1 MYNYCQLVGRIE
13 KVNKNTHTL
22 QLKLR
27 REFKNSNGEF
37 GDYTLTVNLGN
48 MLGSII
54 EETDMEG
61 KVVLV
66 KGRLEPTSDG
76 ATCKMLAERIISMS
90 DTSLN

>member
-22 QLKLR
+22 SLKLR

-37 GDYTLTVNLGN
+37 ENYTITVNLSNVLGN
-48 MLGSII
+48 IM
-54 EETDMEG
+54 EDANMEG

-66 KGRLEPTSDG
+66 KGRLEPSSDG
-76 ATCKMLAERIISMS
+76 VTCKMLAERIIAIS
-90 DTSLN
+90 DTSLI

>member
-13 KVNKNTHTL
+13 KVNKATNTIS
-22 QLKLR
+22 LKLR
-27 REFKNSNGEF
+27 REFRNNNGEF
-37 GDYTLTVNLGN
+37 ENYTITVNLGN
-48 MLGSII
+48 VLGNII

-66 KGRLEPTSDG
+66 KGRLEPSSDG

>member
-13 KVNKNTHTL
+13 KINKDTNTL
-22 QLKLR
+22 SLKLR

-37 GDYTLTVNLGN
+37 ENYTITVNLGN
-48 MLGSII
+48 VLGNFI
-54 EETDMEG
+54 EETDMKG
-61 KVVLV
+61 KIVLV
-66 KGRLEPTSDG
+66 KGRLEPSSDS

>member
-13 KVNKNTHTL
+13 KINKPSNTL
-22 QLKLR
+22 SLKLK

-37 GDYTLTVNLGN
+37 ENYTITINLGN
-48 MLGSII
+48 VLGNIV
-54 EETDMEG
+54 EEADMEG

-66 KGRLEPTSDG
+66 KGRLEPSSDG
-76 ATCKMLAERIISMS
+76 TTCKMLAERIIAMS